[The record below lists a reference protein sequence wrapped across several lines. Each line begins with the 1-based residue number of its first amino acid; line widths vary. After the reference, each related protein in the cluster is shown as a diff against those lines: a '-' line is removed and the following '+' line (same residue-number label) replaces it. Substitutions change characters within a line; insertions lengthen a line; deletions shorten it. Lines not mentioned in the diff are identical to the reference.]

1 MRRDVFQAIADPT
14 RRAIIGMLAEK
25 ATNVNELSDNFSM
38 SRTAV
43 SKHLRILQ
51 ECGIV
56 AVEKQGRERHCRAK
70 LEALA
75 EVAVWINQYR
85 LFWNDSLDRLE
96 TLLNQEDQT
105 LKKPQS

>member
-14 RRAIIGMLAEK
+14 RRTIIGILAEK
-25 ATNVNELSDNFSM
+25 KANVNELSDNFSI

-56 AVEKQGRERHCRAK
+56 TVEKQGRERHCRAR
-70 LEALA
+70 LEGLA
-75 EVAVWINQYR
+75 EVAIWINQYR

-96 TLLNQEDQT
+96 ALLNQEDQT
-105 LKKPQS
+105 FKKSDS

>member
-14 RRAIIGMLAEK
+14 RREIIGMLAEK
-25 ATNVNELSDNFSM
+25 TANVNELSDNFSM

-51 ECGIV
+51 ECGV
-56 AVEKQGRERHCRAK
+56 VEVVKQGRERHCRAR
-70 LEALA
+70 LDALA

-96 TLLNQEDQT
+96 ALLNQEDQT
-105 LKKPQS
+105 PKKLKS

>member
-14 RRAIIGMLAEK
+14 RRAIIGMLAENT
-25 ATNVNELSDNFSM
+25 ANVNELSDSFSI

-51 ECGIV
+51 ECGVI
-56 AVEKQGRERHCRAK
+56 EMIKQGRERHCRAK
-70 LEALA
+70 LDALA
-75 EVAVWINQYR
+75 EVAVWVNQYR

-96 TLLNQEDQT
+96 ALLKEEDQNP
-105 LKKPQS
+105 KNSKS